1 MPIPVRRFI
10 IHNINKTVEQQED
23 QSKTSRG
30 IQSADK
36 TTNPLKITPPDF
48 VKLGKKPTYSTQTK
62 KNK

>member
-10 IHNINKTVEQQED
+10 IHNINKTVEQQEE
-23 QSKTSRG
+23 QSKTNRG